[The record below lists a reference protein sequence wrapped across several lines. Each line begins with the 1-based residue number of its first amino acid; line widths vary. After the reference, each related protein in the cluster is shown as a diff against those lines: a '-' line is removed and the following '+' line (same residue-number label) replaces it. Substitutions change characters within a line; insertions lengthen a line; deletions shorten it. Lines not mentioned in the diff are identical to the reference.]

1 MVVISAVVLLF
12 VLMFL
17 NVPVYTSLIASA
29 LDYFINSDVN
39 TIILVQKMARGLSST
54 TLLAIPFFICA
65 GILMNSSGIA
75 DRLFDFCKVILGRMP
90 GALAQVN
97 VLLSTL
103 MGGMSGSNIADAAMQ
118 SKMVFP
124 QMIKG
129 GYDAP
134 FSAAVTAASSLI
146 TPIIPPGIGLITFGY
161 LGNVSVGRLFMAGIL
176 PGVLMCVVMMIFV
189 HFISLKNGYLP
200 IRKTKA
206 TMREIG
212 HASKSAISAIVMPV
226 IIIGGIRLGIFSATE
241 AGSVAIV
248 YAIVVGFLFY
258 KSLTVKSLVQALRDT
273 VVSTTNVAIIFASAT
288 AFSWFITNERIPQ
301 AISDWVITSINNPT
315 IFLLAVIGLLL
326 ICGCF
331 MDGGALQVI
340 LVPLLLPAA
349 RALGINEVHFGI
361 IYILTSA
368 IGTLTPPLGTVM
380 FTVCNITGV
389 GTRDF
394 VKAEIPFYI
403 CLIICL
409 LILAFVPQITLLLPN
424 LVYGV

>member
-1 MVVISAVVLLF
+1 
-12 VLMFL
+12 
-17 NVPVYTSLIASA
+17 
-29 LDYFINSDVN
+29 
-39 TIILVQKMARGLSST
+39 
-54 TLLAIPFFICA
+54 
-65 GILMNSSGIA
+65 
-75 DRLFDFCKVILGRMP
+75 
-90 GALAQVN
+90 
-97 VLLSTL
+97 
-103 MGGMSGSNIADAAMQ
+103 
-118 SKMVFP
+118 
-124 QMIKG
+124 
-129 GYDAP
+129 
-134 FSAAVTAASSLI
+134 
-146 TPIIPPGIGLITFGY
+146 
-161 LGNVSVGRLFMAGIL
+161 
-176 PGVLMCVVMMIFV
+176 
-189 HFISLKNGYLP
+189 
-200 IRKTKA
+200 
-206 TMREIG
+206 
-212 HASKSAISAIVMPV
+212 MPV

>member
-146 TPIIPPGIGLITFGY
+146 T
-161 LGNVSVGRLFMAGIL
+161 A
-176 PGVLMCVVMMIFV
+176 
-189 HFISLKNGYLP
+189 
-200 IRKTKA
+200 
-206 TMREIG
+206 
-212 HASKSAISAIVMPV
+212 
-226 IIIGGIRLGIFSATE
+226 
-241 AGSVAIV
+241 
-248 YAIVVGFLFY
+248 
-258 KSLTVKSLVQALRDT
+258 
-273 VVSTTNVAIIFASAT
+273 
-288 AFSWFITNERIPQ
+288 
-301 AISDWVITSINNPT
+301 
-315 IFLLAVIGLLL
+315 
-326 ICGCF
+326 
-331 MDGGALQVI
+331 
-340 LVPLLLPAA
+340 
-349 RALGINEVHFGI
+349 
-361 IYILTSA
+361 
-368 IGTLTPPLGTVM
+368 
-380 FTVCNITGV
+380 
-389 GTRDF
+389 
-394 VKAEIPFYI
+394 
-403 CLIICL
+403 
-409 LILAFVPQITLLLPN
+409 
-424 LVYGV
+424 

>member
-1 MVVISAVVLLF
+1 MIVVSAVILLF

-17 NVPVYTSLIASA
+17 NVPVYASLIASA

-39 TIILVQKMARGLSST
+39 VIILVQKMARGLNST

-75 DRLFDFCKVILGRMP
+75 DRLFDFCTVILGRMP

-176 PGVLMCVVMMIFV
+176 PGCLMCVVMMVFV
-189 HFISLKNGYLP
+189 HFLSVKNGYLP
-200 IRKTKA
+200 LRKDKIPFKTVAKA
-206 TMREIG
+206 
-212 HASKSAISAIVMPV
+212 SQSAVSAIVMPL

-258 KSLTVKSLVQALRDT
+258 RSLTWKSLIQSLRDT
-273 VVSTTNVAIIFASAT
+273 VVSTTNVAIIFSAAT

-301 AISDWVITSINNPT
+301 VISDWVIASIHNPNL
-315 IFLLAVIGLLL
+315 FLLAVIGILL

-340 LVPLLLPAA
+340 LVPLLIPAA

-389 GTRDF
+389 GTKEF
-394 VKAEIPFYI
+394 VKAEIPFYL
-403 CLIICL
+403 CLLTSL
-409 LILAFVPQITLLLPN
+409 LILTFVPQITLFLPN
-424 LVYGV
+424 LVYGP